1 MGRKTEKDEAQIK
14 QEQEKTKRPKK
25 QNKQKTPSEKKR
37 KDVTMPLKF
46 KSIIFVASMIVF
58 TAAATILVA
67 MPKIRELMEDTTKNY
82 MYDLAETN
90 GRVLDLE
97 VYSYGVGVGLS
108 AEKLEELFQNV
119 EVKGV
124 SGSYAY
130 VVTPDG
136 NMCYHPNKEKIGKP
150 VENEVIS
157 QVAADLQAGK
167 DIESKIVSYEFKG
180 DTKYA
185 AYYVNPKGCFL
196 FVVTASEDEVMGTVN
211 FVGKVMSVSAVIA
224 SVIGLVIAF
233 LGFHFMFRPLR
244 KIAGIVSRMGNLDFT
259 RVPEIDKLRNSRD
272 EMGLMARAVCSVQ
285 DQLRNAVTEL
295 QEQSRKLFQSS
306 DSLSGNAT
314 VTAQTIG
321 QINHAIHDMAEG
333 ASSQASDTQAATE
346 SVILNVDMVKETNEE
361 VARLR
366 ANVESMHESGTEAVK
381 TLKELE
387 SINAEVKASF
397 EQIFEQTNT
406 TNESAMK
413 IQDAIEL
420 ITSIAEETN
429 LLSLN
434 ASIEAARAGEQ
445 GKGFA
450 VVANQIQKLAEQS
463 NESAMKVQHITNS
476 LMEDA
481 AKAVKTMDQVKTVM
495 DSQVQK
501 VDLTGSMFAKVQAE
515 IDNSISGITK
525 IYEKTE
531 GMDSA
536 RVNVVDV
543 VQSLTAIAEQNAA
556 GTEETSAS
564 VQEVNQVI
572 DDMSDNAKQ
581 LNNVAQTIDEH
592 MRKFTV

>member
-346 SVILNVDMVKETNEE
+346 SVIVIGDMVKETNEE

>member
-67 MPKIRELMEDTTKNY
+67 MPKIRKLMEDTTKNY

-346 SVILNVDMVKETNEE
+346 SVIVIGDMVKETNEE

>member
-306 DSLSGNAT
+306 DSLSGNTT

-346 SVILNVDMVKETNEE
+346 SVIVIGDMVKETNEE